1 MYPIHE
7 SKEEISPLLVS
18 RITASGS
25 VLHDNQ
31 QPYICEIFSHLL
43 EQDSKGQISDLSD
56 ITPPAPHT
64 QGEDG

>member
-1 MYPIHE
+1 MIT
-7 SKEEISPLLVS
+7 SSP
-18 RITASGS
+18 T
-25 VLHDNQ
+25 
-31 QPYICEIFSHLL
+31 YEIFSHLL